1 MTQDFLMM
9 LPLLVVG
16 AGAIVLMLASVMK
29 KLSPEIASVF
39 SMAVFAAAF
48 SLQLTYSVS
57 APVSPYPGIFKGM
70 LVVNGFT
77 EVANLILLA
86 CGFFTCMTS
95 PSYFQENRFYKTEYF
110 SLIQYAVFG
119 MMLLVMSA
127 ELLTLFIALEIMS
140 LSVYVLVGFNR
151 DSVSSTEAVFKY
163 LMLGAFAGGFYAM
176 GMAFVYGSV
185 ASTNFVEIGQVIAS
199 RGFVGSPLLLGGF
212 FLMALAFLFKVAAFP
227 FHAWCIDV
235 YEGASTP
242 ITGFMA
248 TAVKTAVFAVF
259 VKLLLIHGEVQG
271 VWINYLFYISI
282 FTMFAGNLIAIG
294 QLRVKRMLAA
304 SGIVHSGYLFI
315 AMIAMGSKSPTGSV
329 VLFYLAAYAVATL
342 GIFAVLGYLTG
353 EGEKRKEFS
362 DFRGLAKVR
371 PFSSAAISIFLLS
384 MAGIPPTAGFMGKLY
399 IITDAISAGFVLLA
413 VLGILSS
420 ILSLY
425 YYLKLIIAMYF
436 YAPVEDFQIKRSVF
450 APICALIL
458 VISVFAIG
466 FYPVAL

>member
-1 MTQDFLMM
+1 MTQNFLM
-9 LPLLVVG
+9 LSPLLLVG

-39 SMAVFAAAF
+39 TMAVFAAAF
-48 SLQLTYSVS
+48 VLQLAYGLSTP
-57 APVSPYPGIFKGM
+57 ALLYPEIFKGM
-70 LVVNGFT
+70 LIMDGFT
-77 EVANLILLA
+77 GVANLILLA

-95 PSYFQENRFYKTEYF
+95 QSYFLENRFYKTEYF
-110 SLIQYAVFG
+110 SLILYAVLG

-140 LSVYVLVGFNR
+140 LSVYTLVGFNR
-151 DSVSSTEAVFKY
+151 NSASSAEAVFKY
-163 LMLGAFAGGFYAM
+163 LVLGAFAGAFYAM
-176 GMAFVYGSV
+176 GMAFVYGAV
-185 ASTNFVEIGQVIAS
+185 ASTKFTDISQFIAS
-199 RGFVGSPLLLGGF
+199 NGFVNSPLLLGGF
-212 FLMALAFLFKVAAFP
+212 LLITLTFLFKTAAFP

-248 TAVKTAVFAVF
+248 TAVKAAVFAVF
-259 VKLLLIHGEVQG
+259 VKLLLIHGEVRG
-271 VWINYLFYISI
+271 VWISYLFYISI

-315 AMIAMGSKSPTGSV
+315 AMIAMGVESPTGSV
-329 VLFYLAAYAVATL
+329 VLYYLAAYAVATL
-342 GIFAVLGYLTG
+342 GIFSVLGYISG

-371 PFSSAAISIFLLS
+371 PFSSAAITVFLFS

-399 IITDAISAGFVLLA
+399 IITDAIDAGFVTLA

-425 YYLKLIIAMYF
+425 YYMKLIIAMYF
-436 YAPVEDFQIKRSVF
+436 YAPAEDFQIKKCMV
-450 APICALIL
+450 APACALIL

-466 FYPVAL
+466 FYPIVL